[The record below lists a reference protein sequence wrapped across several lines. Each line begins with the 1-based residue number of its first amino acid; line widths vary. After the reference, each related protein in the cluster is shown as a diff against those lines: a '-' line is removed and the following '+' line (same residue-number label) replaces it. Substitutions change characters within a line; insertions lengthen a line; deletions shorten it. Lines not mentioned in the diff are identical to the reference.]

1 MACASTGL
9 SALPKEFPDCFDY
22 KRTGSIYEKSKFFYV
37 LYLQAAFTKFTKFS
51 FLESNVKLLILG
63 NKKRPTCRPVAE

>member
-22 KRTGSIYEKSKFFYV
+22 KRTGSIYEKSKWSEDGFYV
-37 LYLQAAFTKFTKFS
+37 LYLQAAFTKFMDSLFS
-51 FLESNVKLLILG
+51 MN
-63 NKKRPTCRPVAE
+63 